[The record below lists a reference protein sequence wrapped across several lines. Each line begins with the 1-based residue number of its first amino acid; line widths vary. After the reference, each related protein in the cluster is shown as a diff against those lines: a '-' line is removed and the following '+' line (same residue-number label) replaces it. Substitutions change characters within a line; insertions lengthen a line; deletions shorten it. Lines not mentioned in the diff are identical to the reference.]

1 MNKDNRHGGEYGN
14 KWNLGKPEGRP
25 PQEVEKGEA
34 PWKLNV
40 GVERKTK
47 ADLESSIRAQVNTRT
62 RLEREPPHKVEKGE
76 TPWKLKVGAEEKKWK
91 KLGNPRRDQEHTHGM
106 GKMKGKTKM
115 IREYE

>member
-1 MNKDNRHGGEYGN
+1 MKRGNRQKGEYG
-14 KWNLGKPEGRP
+14 KGWKLGKLEGKP
-25 PQEVEKGEA
+25 SHKVEKGEA